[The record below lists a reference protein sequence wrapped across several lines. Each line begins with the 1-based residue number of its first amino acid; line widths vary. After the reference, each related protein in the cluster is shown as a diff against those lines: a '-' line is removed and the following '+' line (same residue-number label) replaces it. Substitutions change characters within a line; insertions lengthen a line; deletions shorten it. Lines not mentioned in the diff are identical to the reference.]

1 MLNFFRTGKP
11 FFSIIIPALNEESV
25 IAGILTDLLNQTFI
39 NFSCTVVDSPNSKDG
54 LKKIVESF
62 SKKNPQIKYLLAEK
76 GGVSAQR
83 NFGAKKTS
91 GEYFI
96 FFDADVR
103 ISKIFLEGVHY
114 HIMNTEAKAGSVAF
128 VAGSEETKDKVVF
141 TILNYVFRQAAL
153 LGQPMSFGACLF
165 AHDKAFNAV
174 GGFDEKMSF
183 LEDVDFQRRLVAR
196 GVDFA
201 YFQDP
206 EYVYS
211 LRRMKSEGLL
221 QVALKTAPT
230 VLRHILLDQKEV
242 DTDLIYPM
250 RGGKYYLRDQKKD

>member
-1 MLNFFRTGKP
+1 MLNFLRTEKP
-11 FFSIIIPALNEESV
+11 FFSIVIPTLNEESV
-25 IAGILTDLLNQTFI
+25 IAGILTDLTNQTFM

-54 LKKIVESF
+54 LKKIVDGF
-62 SKKNPQIKYLLAEK
+62 SKKCPQIKYLLAEK

-83 NFGAKKTS
+83 NLGAKKTP

-103 ISKIFLEGVHY
+103 IGKIFLEGVHY
-114 HIMNTEAKAGSVAF
+114 HIMHTEAKAGSVAF

-141 TILNYVFRQAAL
+141 TIINYVFRQAAL

-174 GGFDEKMSF
+174 KGFDEKMSF
-183 LEDVDFQRRLVAR
+183 LEDVDFQRRLVDR

-211 LRRMKSEGLL
+211 LRRMKADGLL
-221 QVALKTAPT
+221 QVALKSAPT

-242 DTDLIYPM
+242 NTDDIYPM
-250 RGGKYYLRDQKKD
+250 RGGKYYLRK

>member
-1 MLNFFRTGKP
+1 MLNFLKTEKP
-11 FFSIIIPALNEESV
+11 FFSIVIPTLNEESV
-25 IAGILTDLLNQTFI
+25 IAGILTDLSEQTFM
-39 NFSCTVVDSPNSKDG
+39 NFSCTVVDSPNSNDG

-62 SKKNPQIKYLLAEK
+62 SKKTPQIKYVLAPK
-76 GGVSAQR
+76 GGVSHQR
-83 NFGAKKTS
+83 NLGTKKS
-91 GEYFI
+91 PGEYYM

-103 ISKIFLEGVHY
+103 VAKIFLEGVHY
-114 HIMNTEAKAGSVAF
+114 HIMHTGAKAGSVAF
-128 VAGSEETKDKVVF
+128 VAGSEDTKDRVIF
-141 TILNYVFRQAAL
+141 SILNYVFRQAAL

-165 AHDKAFNAV
+165 SHHKAFDAV
-174 GGFDEKMSF
+174 KGFDEKLSF
-183 LEDVDFQRRLVAR
+183 LEDVDFQRRLVNR

-221 QVALKTAPT
+221 QVALKSAPT

-242 DTDLIYPM
+242 NTDDIYPM
-250 RGGKYYLRDQKKD
+250 RGGKYYLRKQ